1 MCDCF
6 LCKNKDKPELLVAY
20 LTGQRE
26 AYEWFLNWAKKNNI
40 GKGIIGENSLESI
53 HSEIEYNYQSAG
65 EYLAEVEYE
74 LKNKINSK
82 DLET

>member
-6 LCKNKDKPELLVAY
+6 LCKNKDKPELLAAY

-40 GKGIIGENSLESI
+40 GKDVIGKNTLKSI
-53 HSEIEYNYQSAG
+53 HSEIECNYDSAG
-65 EYLAEVEYE
+65 ELLAEVEVK
-74 LKNKINSK
+74 LW
-82 DLET
+82 T